1 MSQFYRDYADFLR
14 ERFDGKMQKITIDA
28 GFSCPNRDGTIGRG
42 GCVYC
47 NNLSFSPMPSRGSI
61 AAQIEAGKAFFARKY
76 PRMRYLAY
84 FQSYTNTHGPIDRL
98 MELYSEALATE
109 GVDGLIIGTR
119 PDCVSDEL
127 LRALSALGRPVIME
141 YGAESSHNDTLRVIN
156 RCHTWEQTVDT
167 VERTVAA
174 GLPVGLHFIM
184 GLPGETEEMMLQTA
198 GRAARLPIST
208 LKFHQLQIISGTTLA
223 KGIQGLTPL
232 STTFDASVTSEAS
245 DTSETSATS
254 TRIQNRPT
262 FRGRPIEIFSVDAYI
277 DLCVKIVET
286 IVRKNPSIAIER
298 FTSQAPAGM
307 LIAPRWGLKN
317 YQFTHLLEKALRE
330 RFNA

>member
-28 GFSCPNRDGTIGRG
+28 GFSCPNCDGTIGRG

-286 IVRKNPSIAIER
+286 IVRENPSIAIER

>member
-47 NNLSFSPMPSRGSI
+47 NNLSFSTMPSRGSI

-245 DTSETSATS
+245 DTSETSTTS

-262 FRGRPIEIFSVDAYI
+262 FRGRPIEIFSVEAYI
-277 DLCVKIVET
+277 NLCVRIVET
-286 IVRKNPSIAIER
+286 IVRENPSIAIER
-298 FTSQAPAGM
+298 FTSQAPAEM

-317 YQFTHLLEKALRE
+317 YQFAHLLEKALKE

>member
-141 YGAESSHNDTLRVIN
+141 YGAESSHNDTLRGIN

-286 IVRKNPSIAIER
+286 IVRENPSIAIER